1 MCTTSAVWLSV
12 VLSSRYFTEIHRRT
26 SHPSHQ
32 LECFRWRV
40 SSLLEPLHTIVSWC
54 LPFPYPQLSWISIM
68 LFGWRNPTT
77 CSGLKISVSKV
88 TRFFPQNSRNCSL
101 SSHDTIYSVVCRSTK
116 TTLTTPYWLL
126 LREYNIFSFCTYY
139 TRGLWWQRWRVS
151 EGSTIY
157 VSIAVCVDERK
168 LNLSLVRTF
177 IRNHPSE
184 LI

>member
-40 SSLLEPLHTIVSWC
+40 SSLLEPLHAVVSWC

-88 TRFFPQNSRNCSL
+88 TRFFHKIAEIALFLHMTLSTL
-101 SSHDTIYSVVCRSTK
+101 SSVDPQKLHSPHHIDFS
-116 TTLTTPYWLL
+116 W
-126 LREYNIFSFCTYY
+126 ENITFFLSAHII
-139 TRGLWWQRWRVS
+139 Q
-151 EGSTIY
+151 EGCDGSGGGWVKVQLY
-157 VSIAVCVDERK
+157 MC
-168 LNLSLVRTF
+168 
-177 IRNHPSE
+177 P
-184 LI
+184 